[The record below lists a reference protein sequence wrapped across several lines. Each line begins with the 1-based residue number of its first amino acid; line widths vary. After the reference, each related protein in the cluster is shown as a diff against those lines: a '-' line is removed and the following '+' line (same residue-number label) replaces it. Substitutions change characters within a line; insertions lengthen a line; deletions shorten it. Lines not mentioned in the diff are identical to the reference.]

1 MGELDG
7 QLDRVHLSDTLG
19 SSVGMS
25 DRKQDM
31 DAVRSAEFKEAFDE
45 FDKDKSGTISPEELL
60 GVLRAMG
67 QNPTEDE
74 LLNLVLEVDI
84 DGNGTIEFEE
94 FLTMMKKKASEADEE
109 SDLREAF
116 KIFDRDKDGFI
127 SMKELKKVCSMLGT
141 MLTKEE
147 LDEFMAEADKDGNGK
162 LDYDEFVKMLLQY

>member
-7 QLDRVHLSDTLG
+7 QLDRVQLCHCALG
-19 SSVGMS
+19 RMT
-25 DRKQDM
+25 DRKIEM

-45 FDKDKSGTISPEELL
+45 FDKDNSGTISPEE
-60 GVLRAMG
+60 
-67 QNPTEDE
+67 Q

-162 LDYDEFVKMLLQY
+162 LDYDEFVKMLL

>member
-1 MGELDG
+1 MGSCFKCLDG
-7 QLDRVHLSDTLG
+7 HTAESNMDHNE
-19 SSVGMS
+19 
-25 DRKQDM
+25 M
-31 DAVRSAEFKEAFDE
+31 DAVRTAEFKEAFDE
-45 FDKDKSGTISPEELL
+45 FDKDHSGTISPDELL

-94 FLTMMKKKASEADEE
+94 FINMMMKKAGEVDEE
-109 SDLREAF
+109 ADLREAF

-147 LDEFMAEADKDGNGK
+147 LDMFMAEADADGNGK
-162 LDYDEFVKMLLQY
+162 LDYDEFVKMLLSY